1 MFVCCHVGDGVPY
14 QSPTGELTNSAN
26 PLDAR
31 SDSAK
36 RTAPASQLSVADTL
50 LCTRAESGACDL
62 SSDRAQYVCVCGS
75 QFIGKASTHEGV

>member
-14 QSPTGELTNSAN
+14 QLPTGELTNSAN

-36 RTAPASQLSVADTL
+36 RTAPASQLSVADTFVHVQ
-50 LCTRAESGACDL
+50 RAEPVTYP
-62 SSDRAQYVCVCGS
+62 DRAQYVCVRESVHWQG
-75 QFIGKASTHEGV
+75 QYT